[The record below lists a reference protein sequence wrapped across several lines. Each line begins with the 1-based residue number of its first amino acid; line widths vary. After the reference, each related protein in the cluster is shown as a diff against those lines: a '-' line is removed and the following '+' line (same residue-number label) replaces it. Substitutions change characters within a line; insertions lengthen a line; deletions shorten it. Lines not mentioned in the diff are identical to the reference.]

1 MLQYPDLGKLL
12 QCPTDSSDL
21 GWTLC
26 FIGDSQQTKLAELVQ
41 ELKGDFSQTG
51 DGKQILSGF
60 SYWGIGPTIAW
71 DKTCAD
77 PFYPVMKESI
87 QSFRYRWRQIY
98 SNKIEPQEFH
108 YVSLGVG
115 NGKKDCHILTS
126 LLVKQPNLFYFPV
139 DMSAPMLRMAIQEVT
154 GIEQLMRRH
163 ILPIQIDFSDPRR
176 VENLRKLL
184 DQIVP
189 NHPVLF
195 SLLGNTLA
203 NFQDDMRLLKILSR
217 LMRDK
222 DLLLIEVAATKDLD
236 NQTVQAA
243 AAEYARIESFKK
255 FVTSAL
261 LQNTDLHIDLG
272 NLMFQSSVEENKAVL
287 IKVIYQ
293 NSTKETI
300 RVMLPDWSYTDFLS
314 NDTIR
319 LLLTRKYTCTGIE
332 KIISESGLA
341 IIDRKTTSF
350 ENDYNTKFGMDLLLV
365 NRSSSNKPG
374 NNNGN
379 SLADAVWS

>member
-1 MLQYPDLGKLL
+1 
-12 QCPTDSSDL
+12 
-21 GWTLC
+21 
-26 FIGDSQQTKLAELVQ
+26 
-41 ELKGDFSQTG
+41 
-51 DGKQILSGF
+51 
-60 SYWGIGPTIAW
+60 
-71 DKTCAD
+71 
-77 PFYPVMKESI
+77 
-87 QSFRYRWRQIY
+87 
-98 SNKIEPQEFH
+98 
-108 YVSLGVG
+108 
-115 NGKKDCHILTS
+115 
-126 LLVKQPNLFYFPV
+126 
-139 DMSAPMLRMAIQEVT
+139 MAIQEVT

-272 NLMFQSSVEENKAVL
+272 NLIFQSSVEDNKAIL

-341 IIDRKTTSF
+341 IVDRKNTSF

-365 NRSSSNKPG
+365 NRPSSNKPG